1 MSAAAAPEEK
11 GDGVEAME
19 VTEAVSHRR
28 QRAVSSRSQSLFFAS
43 PTRAWQHTCS
53 PHPQLCRC
61 AIGSLGREQR
71 EGCSMIRTVFCEA
84 GGRLRAISVRFIHV
98 VSSTQ

>member
-1 MSAAAAPEEK
+1 
-11 GDGVEAME
+11 ME

-28 QRAVSSRSQSLFFAS
+28 QRLSHVVVRQM
-43 PTRAWQHTCS
+43 RVQG
-53 PHPQLCRC
+53 

-71 EGCSMIRTVFCEA
+71 EGCSMIRTV
-84 GGRLRAISVRFIHV
+84 LRAISVRFIHV

>member
-28 QRAVSSRSQSLFFAS
+28 QRAVSRRGQADACPRRDWISWSGAERGVFNDTNS
-43 PTRAWQHTCS
+43 PEGNICEIHTCS
-53 PHPQLCRC
+53 QFH
-61 AIGSLGREQR
+61 A
-71 EGCSMIRTVFCEA
+71 
-84 GGRLRAISVRFIHV
+84 
-98 VSSTQ
+98 VSSHVTVTRPENR

>member
-28 QRAVSSRSQSLFFAS
+28 QRLSHVVVRVCSLLARQEHGS
-43 PTRAWQHTCS
+43 THAEGNICEIHTCS
-53 PHPQLCRC
+53 QFN
-61 AIGSLGREQR
+61 
-71 EGCSMIRTVFCEA
+71 T
-84 GGRLRAISVRFIHV
+84 
-98 VSSTQ
+98 VSSHVAVTRPENR

>member
-1 MSAAAAPEEK
+1 MSAAPEEK

-28 QRAVSSRSQSLFFAS
+28 QRLSHVVVRQM
-43 PTRAWQHTCS
+43 RVQG
-53 PHPQLCRC
+53 

-71 EGCSMIRTVFCEA
+71 EGCSMNEQ
-84 GGRLRAISVRFIHV
+84 S
-98 VSSTQ
+98 

>member
-28 QRAVSSRSQSLFFAS
+28 QRAVSRRGQADACPRRDWISWSEAERGVFN
-43 PTRAWQHTCS
+43 
-53 PHPQLCRC
+53 
-61 AIGSLGREQR
+61 E
-71 EGCSMIRTVFCEA
+71 RTV
-84 GGRLRAISVRFIHV
+84 LRAITVRFIHV